1 MSDTAAARLN
11 MVEGQIRTNK
21 VTDNRIVAAMAAVP
35 REIFVPKALAGVA
48 YIDED
53 IPIAPGRYLLEPL
66 VLARLLQ
73 AAEIKEDDVVLDVGC
88 GTGYSTAILAR
99 LAAVVVAL
107 EDNTNLAEGAT
118 DKLAEL
124 GADNAAVLGGKLPE
138 GVPDQGPY
146 DVVVIN
152 GSIEHLPDTIL
163 EQVTDGGRIVTVV
176 TDEGIGR
183 ATLFHV
189 SGGKVSRQ
197 RLFEAS
203 VPPVAGFGNERGFVF

>member
-1 MSDTAAARLN
+1 MSDTAAARMN

-53 IPIAPGRYLLEPL
+53 IPIAPGRFLLEPL

-73 AAEIKEDDVVLDVGC
+73 AAAIKANDVVLDVGC
-88 GTGYSTAILAR
+88 GTGYSTAVLAR

-107 EDNTNLAEGAT
+107 EDDTGLAESAT
-118 DKLAEL
+118 DKLTGL
-124 GADNAAVLGGKLPE
+124 GADNAAVLGGKLPD

-152 GSIEHLPDTIL
+152 GSIEHLPNTIL
-163 EQVTDGGRIVTVV
+163 EQVSDGGRIVAVV
-176 TDEGIGR
+176 NEGGIGR

-189 SGGKVSRQ
+189 TGGKVSRQ
-197 RLFEAS
+197 ILFEAS
-203 VPPVAGFGNERGFVF
+203 VPPVPGFGVERGFVF